1 MTTRS
6 LNPARQ
12 LNLVRRL
19 SLDDCQ
25 TVADLET
32 QLFAGRFTPQSLRDM
47 LNKPA
52 FYGAVLPAVG
62 QAKEPAVGL
71 AAGSAAAIHAY
82 YLSMITADCADII
95 AIGTHSD
102 WQRRGFGRIMLEHLI
117 GVTEQQHVEKILLEV
132 AADNM
137 PARQLYDSCGFVE
150 IGCRKN
156 YYKRGE
162 TRCDAVIMAR
172 LRGSAFS

>member
-1 MTTRS
+1 MTTRP
-6 LNPARQ
+6 LNLARP

-19 SLDDCQ
+19 NLDDCQ
-25 TVADLET
+25 AVADLET

-52 FYGAVLPAVG
+52 FYGAVL
-62 QAKEPAVGL
+62 PAVGL

-137 PARQLYDSCGFVE
+137 PARKLYDSCGFVE
-150 IGCRKN
+150 IGHRKN

-162 TRCDAVIMAR
+162 TLCDAVIMAR

>member
-1 MTTRS
+1 MTTRP
-6 LNPARQ
+6 LNPARP
-12 LNLVRRL
+12 LNLVRPL
-19 SLDDCQ
+19 NLDDCQ
-25 TVADLET
+25 AVADLET
-32 QLFAGRFTPQSLRDM
+32 QLFAGRFTAQSLRDM

-62 QAKEPAVGL
+62 QAVGQ
-71 AAGSAAAIHAY
+71 AAAIHAY
-82 YLSMITADCADII
+82 YLSTISADCADII
-95 AIGTHSD
+95 AIGTHRD

-117 GVTEQQHVEKILLEV
+117 GVTERQHVEKILLEV

-137 PARQLYDSCGFVE
+137 PARQLYGSCGFVE

>member
-1 MTTRS
+1 
-6 LNPARQ
+6 

-19 SLDDCQ
+19 NLDDCQ
-25 TVADLET
+25 AVADLET
-32 QLFAGRFTPQSLRDM
+32 QLFAGRFTPQSIRDM

-62 QAKEPAVGL
+62 L

-82 YLSMITADCADII
+82 CLCMITADCADII

-117 GVTEQQHVEKILLEV
+117 GVTEQQHVETILLEV

>member
-1 MTTRS
+1 MITRP
-6 LNPARQ
+6 LHPARP

-19 SLDDCQ
+19 NLDDCQ
-25 TVADLET
+25 AVADLET

-52 FYGAVLPAVG
+52 FYGAVL
-62 QAKEPAVGL
+62 PAVGL

-132 AADNM
+132 AADNI

>member
-1 MTTRS
+1 MTTRP
-6 LNPARQ
+6 LNPARP
-12 LNLVRRL
+12 LN
-19 SLDDCQ
+19 LDDCQ
-25 TVADLET
+25 AVADLET
-32 QLFAGRFTPQSLRDM
+32 QLFAGRFTAQSLRDM

-62 QAKEPAVGL
+62 QAVGQ
-71 AAGSAAAIHAY
+71 AAAIHAY
-82 YLSMITADCADII
+82 YLSTISADCADII
-95 AIGTHSD
+95 AIGTHRD

-117 GVTEQQHVEKILLEV
+117 GVTERQHVEKILLEV

>member
-1 MTTRS
+1 MTTRP
-6 LNPARQ
+6 LNPARP

-19 SLDDCQ
+19 NLDDCQ
-25 TVADLET
+25 AVADLET

-52 FYGAVLPAVG
+52 FYGAVL
-62 QAKEPAVGL
+62 PAVGL

-117 GVTEQQHVEKILLEV
+117 GVTEQRHVEKILLEV

-137 PARQLYDSCGFVE
+137 RARRLYDSCGFRE
-150 IGCRKN
+150 IG
-156 YYKRGE
+156 
-162 TRCDAVIMAR
+162 
-172 LRGSAFS
+172 

>member
-1 MTTRS
+1 MTTRP
-6 LNPARQ
+6 LNPARP
-12 LNLVRRL
+12 LNLVRPL
-19 SLDDCQ
+19 NLDDCQ
-25 TVADLET
+25 AVADLET
-32 QLFAGRFTPQSLRDM
+32 QLFAGRFTAQSLRDM

-62 QAKEPAVGL
+62 QAVGQ
-71 AAGSAAAIHAY
+71 AAAIHAY
-82 YLSMITADCADII
+82 YLSTITADCADII
-95 AIGTHSD
+95 AIGTHLD

-117 GVTEQQHVEKILLEV
+117 GVTERQHVEKILLEV

>member
-1 MTTRS
+1 MTTRP
-6 LNPARQ
+6 LNLARP
-12 LNLVRRL
+12 LNLVRPL
-19 SLDDCQ
+19 NLDDCQ
-25 TVADLET
+25 AVADLET
-32 QLFAGRFTPQSLRDM
+32 QLFAGRFTAQSLRDM

-62 QAKEPAVGL
+62 QA
-71 AAGSAAAIHAY
+71 AAIQAY
-82 YLSMITADCADII
+82 YLSTITADCADII
-95 AIGTHSD
+95 AIGTHRD
-102 WQRRGFGRIMLEHLI
+102 WQRRGFGRIILEHLI
-117 GVTEQQHVEKILLEV
+117 GVTKQQQVEKILLEV

-137 PARQLYDSCGFVE
+137 PARQLYVSCGFVE

>member
-1 MTTRS
+1 MTTRP
-6 LNPARQ
+6 LNPARP

-19 SLDDCQ
+19 NLDDCQ
-25 TVADLET
+25 AIADLET
-32 QLFAGRFTPQSLRDM
+32 QLFAGRFTAQSLRDM

-62 QAKEPAVGL
+62 QAVGQ
-71 AAGSAAAIHAY
+71 AAAIHAY
-82 YLSMITADCADII
+82 YLSTISADCADII
-95 AIGTHSD
+95 AIGTHRD

-117 GVTEQQHVEKILLEV
+117 GVTERQHVEKILLEV

-156 YYKRGE
+156 YYKRRE

>member
-1 MTTRS
+1 MTARP
-6 LNPARQ
+6 LNPARP
-12 LNLVRRL
+12 LNLVRPL
-19 SLDDCQ
+19 NLDDCQ
-25 TVADLET
+25 AVADLET
-32 QLFAGRFTPQSLRDM
+32 QLFAGRFTAQSLRDM

-62 QAKEPAVGL
+62 QAVGQ
-71 AAGSAAAIHAY
+71 AAAIHAY
-82 YLSMITADCADII
+82 YLSTITADCADII
-95 AIGTHSD
+95 AIGTHRD

>member
-1 MTTRS
+1 MTTRP
-6 LNPARQ
+6 LNPARP
-12 LNLVRRL
+12 LNLVRPL
-19 SLDDCQ
+19 NLDDCQ
-25 TVADLET
+25 AVADLET
-32 QLFAGRFTPQSLRDM
+32 QLFAGRFTAQSLRDM

-62 QAKEPAVGL
+62 QEVGL
-71 AAGSAAAIHAY
+71 AAGLAAGQAAAIHAY

-95 AIGTHSD
+95 AIGTHRD

>member
-1 MTTRS
+1 MTTRP
-6 LNPARQ
+6 LNPARP
-12 LNLVRRL
+12 LNLVRPL
-19 SLDDCQ
+19 NLDDCQ
-25 TVADLET
+25 AVADLET
-32 QLFAGRFTPQSLRDM
+32 QLFAGRFTAQSLRDM

-62 QAKEPAVGL
+62 QA
-71 AAGSAAAIHAY
+71 AAIHAY
-82 YLSMITADCADII
+82 YLSTITADCADII
-95 AIGTHSD
+95 AIGTHRD

>member
-1 MTTRS
+1 MTTRP
-6 LNPARQ
+6 LNPARP
-12 LNLVRRL
+12 LNLVRPL
-19 SLDDCQ
+19 NLDDCQ
-25 TVADLET
+25 AVADLET
-32 QLFAGRFTPQSLRDM
+32 QLFAGRFTAQSLRDM

-62 QAKEPAVGL
+62 QAVGQ
-71 AAGSAAAIHAY
+71 AAAIHAY
-82 YLSMITADCADII
+82 YLSTISADCADII
-95 AIGTHSD
+95 AIGTHRD
-102 WQRRGFGRIMLEHLI
+102 WQRRRFGRLMLEHLI
-117 GVTEQQHVEKILLEV
+117 GVTERQHVEKILLEV

>member
-1 MTTRS
+1 MTTRP
-6 LNPARQ
+6 LNPARP
-12 LNLVRRL
+12 LNLVRPL
-19 SLDDCQ
+19 NLDDCQ
-25 TVADLET
+25 AVADLET
-32 QLFAGRFTPQSLRDM
+32 QLFAGRFTAQSLRDM

-52 FYGAVLPAVG
+52 FYGAVL
-62 QAKEPAVGL
+62 PAVGL

>member
-1 MTTRS
+1 MKTRP
-6 LNPARQ
+6 LNPARP
-12 LNLVRRL
+12 LNF
-19 SLDDCQ
+19 DDCEA
-25 TVADLET
+25 VANLET
-32 QLFAGRFTPQSLRDM
+32 QLFDGRFTARSLRDM

-52 FYGAVLPAVG
+52 FYGAVLPT
-62 QAKEPAVGL
+62 
-71 AAGSAAAIHAY
+71 AAIHAY
-82 YLSMITADCADII
+82 YLSTITADCAEII
-95 AIGTHSD
+95 AIGTHRD
-102 WQRRGFGRIMLEHLI
+102 WQRRGFGRIMLAHLI
-117 GVTEQQHVEKILLEV
+117 GVTEQQQVGKILLEV

-150 IGCRKN
+150 TGCRKN

>member
-1 MTTRS
+1 MKTLP
-6 LNPARQ
+6 LNPVRP
-12 LNLVRRL
+12 LNFY
-19 SLDDCQ
+19 DCQ
-25 TVADLET
+25 AVADLET
-32 QLFAGRFTPQSLRDM
+32 QLFAGRFTARSLRDM
-47 LNKPA
+47 LNKLA

-62 QAKEPAVGL
+62 PAAV
-71 AAGSAAAIHAY
+71 IHAY
-82 YLSMITADCADII
+82 CLSTITADCADII
-95 AIGTHSD
+95 AIGTHRD
-102 WQRRGFGRIMLEHLI
+102 WQRRGYGRIMLEHLI

-162 TRCDAVIMAR
+162 ARCDAVIMAR
-172 LRGSAFS
+172 LRG

>member
-1 MTTRS
+1 MTTRP
-6 LNPARQ
+6 LNPARP

-19 SLDDCQ
+19 NLDDCQ
-25 TVADLET
+25 AVADLET
-32 QLFAGRFTPQSLRDM
+32 QLFAGRFTAQSLRDM

-62 QAKEPAVGL
+62 QAEGL
-71 AAGSAAAIHAY
+71 AAGSAAAINAY

>member
-1 MTTRS
+1 MTTRP
-6 LNPARQ
+6 LNPARP
-12 LNLVRRL
+12 LNLVRPL
-19 SLDDCQ
+19 DLDDCQ
-25 TVADLET
+25 AVADLET
-32 QLFAGRFTPQSLRDM
+32 QLFAGRFTAQSLRDM

-62 QAKEPAVGL
+62 QA
-71 AAGSAAAIHAY
+71 AGSAAAIHAY
-82 YLSMITADCADII
+82 YLSTISADCADII
-95 AIGTHSD
+95 AIGTHRD

-137 PARQLYDSCGFVE
+137 PARQLDDSCGFVE
-150 IGCRKN
+150 TGCRKN
-156 YYKRGE
+156 YYTRGE
-162 TRCDAVIMAR
+162 PRCDAVIMAR